1 MFNNGVLLKGNTVAP
16 FAGAWIEMITNT
28 MFRFR
33 MLSLPSRERGLKWQW
48 QQRADAQK
56 DVAPFAGAW
65 IEIKA
70 LLLIPL
76 LLRVAPFAGAW
87 IEITSIVLP
96 ATAPWSLPSRERGL
110 KWHLLTMSSRKHSVA
125 PFAGAW
131 IEIRFLI
138 RVPLLHKSLPSRERG
153 LKSLKPCQTRA
164 SPCRSLR
171 GSVD

>member
-65 IEIKA
+65 IEILVVTLNVPA
-70 LLLIPL
+70 SP
-76 LLRVAPFAGAW
+76 VAPFAGAW
-87 IEITSIVLP
+87 IEILLP
-96 ATAPWSLPSRERGL
+96 DKALPHLPSLPSRERGL
-110 KWHLLTMSSRKHSVA
+110 K
-125 PFAGAW
+125 
-131 IEIRFLI
+131 
-138 RVPLLHKSLPSRERG
+138 
-153 LKSLKPCQTRA
+153 
-164 SPCRSLR
+164 
-171 GSVD
+171 